1 MVTPTF
7 SFNTFDIIAIIEIIK
22 SLLQADFLRIPVFQH
37 FSRKIY
43 FIE

>member
-22 SLLQADFLRIPVFQH
+22 LLFQADFYVFQYPKT
-37 FSRKIY
+37 FQEIY